1 MPLSNTWTPSLTCTL
16 PDTTVSGLSID
27 LDGTY
32 TKVEYDTAPSW
43 VTNYGWLS
51 NTEPGYVFIR
61 TYNSNNYVI
70 DIVPRTVSTW
80 VWGIFNN
87 TTELWVASGVNTY
100 TNSTIVPCP
109 SGENWVLLD
118 PPVVD
123 LYTTGG
129 GSEPQGIG
137 DSSPI
142 NSIYGYNYSN
152 SPEVLA
158 SKNYGLNIGSRRSI
172 YTITP
177 TFDRDFVTYGTL
189 NHGTGPNITF
199 TRASS
204 ATVFTSTGILSTVPN
219 DVPRFEWGSF
229 RTNLLRYSQNLTS
242 GLGWFVNP
250 LGTVLTP
257 VADTGPFNTSITTF
271 YLTGN
276 GSSPGECFSLPIDGQ
291 YQPYLTFSFFAKL
304 RPDAPRDFVGFQFW
318 QNADSPFFYNT
329 GSYTFSLTG
338 NNSDSTYVKNI
349 TKTSYPNNWQRFTC
363 LLSANPGNGL
373 GVFYPTSRIDI
384 ETDASNLYSNY
395 IWGLQVETGLSATN
409 YIPTTN
415 TPVTTGVPLG
425 LLIEESRTNV
435 VRYSGEISTGVNR
448 WSTFEAGISGNYLAP
463 DNSLSAAK
471 LVENANNSSHTL
483 ILPVNTTIPVS
494 SVSTASIFAKAQERS
509 RFRLVLWDSA
519 NPGNAQATATFDLL
533 SGVVVSTSSTSTP
546 PGSASSVVSALI
558 SPYSNG
564 WYRCS
569 VTGTPNLSSSGLS
582 TGTWVYMMTGSST
595 TYPGDGTSGILFWGG
610 QVEQGAFPTSYIP
623 TAGLSATRQADDAR
637 VSSINTSSFYNQ
649 DQGTIFMETQYLPYR
664 FNTGSNPGLWTLDT
678 GAFAQGYGIWYGGT
692 SSNLTLYTRNIALN
706 TATSISTNTTTPPV
720 TRSAAVISPT
730 FRALGCNGSIAGT
743 NTTPYVFPPIT
754 TFRIGFNY
762 IAGSPSVTI
771 FGGYIRK
778 VTYWPSRLS
787 NNRLRTLTLSA

>member
-1 MPLSNTWTPSLTCTL
+1 MP
-16 PDTTVSGLSID
+16 
-27 LDGTY
+27 
-32 TKVEYDTAPSW
+32 E
-43 VTNYGWLS
+43 
-51 NTEPGYVFIR
+51 
-61 TYNSNNYVI
+61 
-70 DIVPRTVSTW
+70 
-80 VWGIFNN
+80 
-87 TTELWVASGVNTY
+87 
-100 TNSTIVPCP
+100 
-109 SGENWVLLD
+109 
-118 PPVVD
+118 
-123 LYTTGG
+123 
-129 GSEPQGIG
+129 
-137 DSSPI
+137 
-142 NSIYGYNYSN
+142 
-152 SPEVLA
+152 
-158 SKNYGLNIGSRRSI
+158 YGLNIGSRRSVNV
-172 YTITP
+172 ITP
-177 TFDRDFVTYGTL
+177 TFDRDFVTFGTL
-189 NHGTGPNITF
+189 NHSIGPNITF

-318 QNADSPFFYNT
+318 QNTDSPFFYNT

-415 TPVTTGVPLG
+415 TPVTTGSPLG

-471 LVENANNSSHTL
+471 LIENANNSSHTL

-623 TAGLSATRQADDAR
+623 TAGLSATRAGDSAI
-637 VSSINTSSFYNQ
+637 VTPINSFYNQ
-649 DQGTIFMETQYLPYR
+649 EQGTLFTEARTSRWTINSLMTVVAFDQAASA
-664 FNTGSNPGLWTLDT
+664 SN
-678 GAFAQGYGIWYGGT
+678 
-692 SSNLTLYTRNIALN
+692 N
-706 TATSISTNTTTPPV
+706 
-720 TRSAAVISPT
+720 
-730 FRALGCNGSIAGT
+730 
-743 NTTPYVFPPIT
+743 
-754 TFRIGFNY
+754 TFRIIRNGPFGASANDKLISVY
-762 IAGSPSVTI
+762 RSGAGTDAASLQSANGTWPIDVVAKVAAAYRVNDFAASLNGSNVLTDTSGAVTTMDRMWL
-771 FGGYIRK
+771 GNWAMNEVSNGYIRK